1 LPLHPYS
8 MKNTLIVLP
17 GPTGVGKTAFATGL
31 AERLGCDIIS
41 CDSRQFYREMKIGT
55 AAPGEEEL
63 ARAKHHFVGFLSVT
77 EYYSISLF
85 ERDVLALLPSLFP
98 SNPVVI
104 MTGGSMLYMD
114 AVCRGMDDIPD
125 TDPAVRQKYLEMY
138 HNEGIE
144 GLRIALKL
152 LDPVSYSRIDLHNP
166 RRILRALEI
175 TESSGR
181 PYSSFLTAPV
191 RQRDF
196 RIIKAGLTRERSE
209 LYRRIDMRVDR
220 MREEGLEQ
228 EAASL
233 IRYRGLNALNTVG
246 YREMFRWF
254 DGEVSREEAVM
265 LIRRNTRRYARKQL
279 TWWNRDS
286 QINWFDASESEKII
300 SWIEKSLD
308 E

>member
-1 LPLHPYS
+1 

-31 AERLGCDIIS
+31 AERLGCEIIS

-55 AAPGEEEL
+55 AAPGKEEL
-63 ARAKHHFVGFLSVT
+63 ARVGHHFVGFLSVT
-77 EYYSISLF
+77 DYYSISLF
-85 ERDVLALLPSLFP
+85 ESDVLALLPSLFP

-220 MREEGLEQ
+220 MMEEGLEQ

>member
-1 LPLHPYS
+1 MPLHPYS

-77 EYYSISLF
+77 DYYSISLF

-220 MREEGLEQ
+220 MMEEGLEQ

>member
-1 LPLHPYS
+1 

-77 EYYSISLF
+77 DYYSISLF

-220 MREEGLEQ
+220 MMEEGLEQ

>member
-220 MREEGLEQ
+220 MMEEGLEQ

>member
-1 LPLHPYS
+1 MPLHPYS

-63 ARAKHHFVGFLSVT
+63 ARAKHHSVGFLSVT
-77 EYYSISLF
+77 GYSSISLF

-220 MREEGLEQ
+220 MMEEGLEQ